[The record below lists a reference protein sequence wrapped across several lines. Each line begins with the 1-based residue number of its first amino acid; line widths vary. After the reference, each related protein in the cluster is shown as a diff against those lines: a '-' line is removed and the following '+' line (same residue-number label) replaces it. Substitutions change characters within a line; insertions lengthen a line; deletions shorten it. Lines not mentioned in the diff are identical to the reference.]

1 MNHSNWFCEQ
11 VQPIYCKNPSQMNDS
26 FVELRFSGCLFWN
39 ITFDV
44 YNVYSMTL
52 DDFEHETSSM
62 GKLYDTFLMLLHPF

>member
-1 MNHSNWFCEQ
+1 
-11 VQPIYCKNPSQMNDS
+11 MNDS

-44 YNVYSMTL
+44 YYVFSMTL

-62 GKLYDTFLMLLHPF
+62 GKFYDTFLMLLHPF